1 MIKVKFISLVNLIMG
16 REVVKEL
23 IQGDLYEENLV
34 KELDQL
40 LHNGKRQR
48 KLLEDYEEL
57 KDRLGNVG
65 ASEKA
70 AVVIL
75 TALKPMKS

>member
-1 MIKVKFISLVNLIMG
+1 MD

-23 IQGDLYEENLV
+23 IQGDLTEENLV
-34 KELDQL
+34 EELEQL

-70 AVVIL
+70 ADAIL
-75 TALKPMKS
+75 AVMKPRK

>member
-1 MIKVKFISLVNLIMG
+1 MIKVKYISLVNLVMD

-23 IQGDLYEENLV
+23 IQGDLTEENIV

-48 KLLEDYEEL
+48 RLLEDYDEL
-57 KDRLGNVG
+57 KERLGNAG

-70 AVVIL
+70 AAAIL
-75 TALKPMKS
+75 SR